1 MNYRCYFFIDSR
13 EIGLHSFI
21 NIIDISGWS
30 DFFTNLIGTLPRGI
44 GMNKHSCFNYF
55 YHILLDLVPN
65 VSIQILCLN
74 IPKVILYNTYIWM
87 HFAFYFVLFCFVL
100 FFILFCFVLFY
111 FLFCFVLFFILF
123 CFVLFYFLFFIF
135 YFILF
140 CFIFYF
146 VLFYFLFYFVLFC
159 FIFYFVCLFVCLFV

>member
-1 MNYRCYFFIDSR
+1 MKYRCYFFIDSR

-111 FLFCFVLFFILF
+111 FLFCFVLFFI
-123 CFVLFYFLFFIF
+123 F